1 MMGIARIL
9 VMPLYNVDSRKKF
22 QWEVFVEV
30 WRGPENT
37 KDFRVEKKC
46 PLNRIS
52 HSHVNEFGFSG
63 ISVGWYDF

>member
-37 KDFRVEKKC
+37 KDFRVEKNV
-46 PLNRIS
+46 L
-52 HSHVNEFGFSG
+52 
-63 ISVGWYDF
+63 